1 VAEGAGGAGMAGG
14 ADVAGVARMAGVKGH
29 SAGSDGES
37 DKGTGIDAS
46 GVRNLMRLFAQST
59 NGLYWRN
66 QRNPITAETSG
77 SRGVTRKLT
86 GKTLVGVKWTGMVT
100 SYKMFSG
107 AYEPLKRRRRMGW
120 GSRVAGRR

>member
-29 SAGSDGES
+29 GTRSDGES
-37 DKGTGIDAS
+37 NKGTGIDAS
-46 GVRNLMRLFAQST
+46 GVWNSMWLFAQST
-59 NGLYWRN
+59 NRLYWCN
-66 QRNPITAETSG
+66 QCNPITVETSG

-86 GKTLVGVKWTGMVT
+86 GKTLVGVKWTGTVT

-107 AYEPLKRRRRMGW
+107 AYEPSKRRRRMGW